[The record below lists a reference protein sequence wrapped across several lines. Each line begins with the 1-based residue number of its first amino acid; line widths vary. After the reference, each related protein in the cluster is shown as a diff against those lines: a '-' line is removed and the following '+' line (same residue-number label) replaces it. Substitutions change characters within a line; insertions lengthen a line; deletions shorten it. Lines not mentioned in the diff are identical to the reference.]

1 MSFFEYHHLKA
12 LTENKNIKNHFRL
25 SNVESEFRI
34 ICELKHE
41 QFSIYETTIK
51 FKYLVLRTSSLSRC
65 QKTNELRFKT

>member
-41 QFSIYETTIK
+41 QFSIYVNNYEQYNTFTLISI
-51 FKYLVLRTSSLSRC
+51 LC
-65 QKTNELRFKT
+65 P